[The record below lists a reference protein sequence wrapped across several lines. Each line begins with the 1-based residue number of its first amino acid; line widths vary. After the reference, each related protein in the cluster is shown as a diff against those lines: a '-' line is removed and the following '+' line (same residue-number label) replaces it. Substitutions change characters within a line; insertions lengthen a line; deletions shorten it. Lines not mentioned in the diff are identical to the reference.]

1 MINSFNTLKRIID
14 ACEISDLY
22 PMTTTFCEPN
32 LGKRSLMSTISKKND
47 GKNKTIKNILAYSN
61 GKRSIFEISL
71 ILNENL
77 ETVSKVCQELYKSRL
92 ISYIKN

>member
-1 MINSFNTLKRIID
+1 MM
-14 ACEISDLY
+14 E
-22 PMTTTFCEPN
+22 
-32 LGKRSLMSTISKKND
+32 KK
-47 GKNKTIKNILAYSN
+47 KTIKNILAYSN